1 MEENKYYLD
10 REGLIQLLDKLSKSI
25 KNHTSEAIEVAAA
38 DAKTTIT
45 EVAADSS
52 VPSTGAP
59 KIVVTKTTES
69 DGHYNYT
76 VSAQDMASATKLSA
90 EETRAKSAE
99 VAIDGA
105 IGLTKGANDETRT
118 YFNSGTFIGQAQN
131 NTVASDIKALDSA
144 IAALEDTVGIQWN
157 TDDTL
162 KTITY
167 VGSPLLKQ
175 KLMNWIDE
183 SAKPC
188 EVKKDKTDFAY
199 LTNTAGVASS
209 TNWLTRTDGTDSH
222 YNSADKEDYLQM
234 VELKNINVKVKTD
247 TSGNAY
253 AVIFN
258 FDSECPSGFKRFLV
272 EDSKLFAR
280 YDSTNNATAGYDIC
294 IGKSQTGDNDANSIF
309 SRNRATGSGIYEITT
324 WEYAVISWLMA
335 FRYGSF
341 DLQTALGRGIESGHQ
356 SAAKA
361 FVNGLTDSLTTP
373 HGKVTTTGGEAIRFM
388 YIENPYGLRYIWCA
402 GWRGNGTTGYFT
414 YDDAKANTAAT
425 MATSD
430 ADETHAIISL
440 SGTYAKN
447 VNKLGLC
454 SETGG
459 SASSGFFDGYW
470 TNTDANNNIMYV
482 GGDSYDN
489 SFLGAFNRNT
499 CIDATVSDWDQR
511 GRGALRKSVVA

>member
-1 MEENKYYLD
+1 MAVLKYKDSNGNYVTLPNINVQNVAVVQTTGQSTEAVMSQKAVTD
-10 REGLIQLLDKLSKSI
+10 QL
-25 KNHTSEAIEVAAA
+25 N
-38 DAKTTIT
+38 
-45 EVAADSS
+45 
-52 VPSTGAP
+52 
-59 KIVVTKTTES
+59 
-69 DGHYNYT
+69 
-76 VSAQDMASATKLSA
+76 
-90 EETRAKSAE
+90 
-99 VAIDGA
+99 
-105 IGLTKGANDETRT
+105 
-118 YFNSGTFIGQAQN
+118 
-131 NTVASDIKALDSA
+131 A
-144 IAALEDTVGIQWN
+144 IAAVEDSVGIQWS
-157 TDDTL
+157 TDDSL

-167 VGSPLLKQ
+167 VGSPSLKQ

-188 EVKKDKTDFAY
+188 EVKKDRTDFAY
-199 LTNTAGVASS
+199 LTNTPGVASS
-209 TNWLTRTDGTDSH
+209 TNWLTRTDGSDSH

-294 IGKSQTGDNDANSIF
+294 IGKSWTGNNDANSMF
-309 SRNRATGSGIYEITT
+309 SRNGATGSGIYEITT

-341 DLQTALGRGIESGHQ
+341 DLQTELGRGIESGSQ
-356 SAAKA
+356 SAAEV

-388 YIENPYGLRYIWCA
+388 YIENPYGLRWIWCA

-459 SASSGFFDGYW
+459 SASSGFFDSNW
-470 TNTDANNNIMYV
+470 SNTGANDRIMYV
-482 GGDSYDN
+482 GGLSHHG
-489 SFLGAFNRNT
+489 SFDGAFARNVR
-499 CIDATVSDWDQR
+499 DAATTSHWSLR